1 MARNREGEG
10 LTERQSDEESLRQCL
25 QLVKSLQGA
34 MESVLRAES
43 AERFKY
49 MGFRQFARKYNQL
62 LDLVM
67 SKSKGPLPPVIDRF
81 NIEDMPTPSGS
92 RVSYQKPTFESV
104 HMNLVLLRGFLESAT
119 GVSDDEFVELR
130 EFLASRLRSAVF
142 RTPDHERQIQD
153 TIEALLVGRGMQKG
167 QDYDREVGR
176 VKVATKESVPDFI
189 IPRLSLAMEI
199 KLVKK
204 ADRAKTI
211 VDEINADIA
220 SYSKRYRR
228 LLFVVYDLGH
238 IRNVAELRLGFETN
252 PDTHIVVVKH

>member
-1 MARNREGEG
+1 MARNREGDV

-25 QLVKSLQGA
+25 HLVKSLQDA
-34 MESVLRAES
+34 MEAVLRAEC

-67 SKSKGPLPPVIDRF
+67 SKGALPPVIDRF

-92 RVSYQKPTFESV
+92 VVSYQKPTFESV
-104 HMNLVLLRGFLESAT
+104 HMNLLLLRGFLESAT
-119 GVSDDEFVELR
+119 GVSDDEFLELR

-142 RTPDHERQIQD
+142 RKPDHESQIQD

-189 IPRLSLAMEI
+189 IPKLSLAMEI
-199 KLVKK
+199 KLVKR

-220 SYSKRYRR
+220 SYSKRYRS

-238 IRNVAELRLGFETN
+238 IRNVAEFRFGFETN
-252 PDTHIVVVKH
+252 PDTHVVVVKH